1 MFQTCNTNHFVW
13 HEIENFLPKESGLS
27 TLPFRALKLHKYN
40 VLLEHRKHCE
50 IHESVPECLCECV
63 CVERCCCGRKH
74 SRICIAKF
82 RSQSGVGWA
91 PPHIH
96 VENSRTRIRVECTQ
110 ISYTHTRTDRCEC
123 APVCDTTLD
132 RYPGTLLQPAERYFS
147 GHVPGNL
154 RSSCKVI
161 RFFFEIWR

>member
-1 MFQTCNTNHFVW
+1 MFQICNTKHFVL

-50 IHESVPECLCECV
+50 IHKSVPECLCECV
-63 CVERCCCGRKH
+63 CVERCCCGRKR

-110 ISYTHTRTDRCEC
+110 ISYTHTHTHTHVQTDVSVRLSVTQLLTDTRELYYSQQNVTLQGTSREIC
-123 APVCDTTLD
+123 AFLV
-132 RYPGTLLQPAERYFS
+132 
-147 GHVPGNL
+147 
-154 RSSCKVI
+154 K
-161 RFFFEIWR
+161 